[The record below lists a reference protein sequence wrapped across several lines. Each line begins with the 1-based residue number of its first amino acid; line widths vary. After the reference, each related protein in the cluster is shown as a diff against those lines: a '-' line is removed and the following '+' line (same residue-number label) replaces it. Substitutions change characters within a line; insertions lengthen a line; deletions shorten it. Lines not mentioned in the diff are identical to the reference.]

1 MLKDVAKKHF
11 KSENEGNKKY
21 NRRTEERH
29 ETKIRRKICKKNI
42 KTIITE
48 VQDQALTTK

>member
-1 MLKDVAKKHF
+1 MLKDVAKKIF
-11 KSENEGNKKY
+11 KAENEGNKKY

-29 ETKIRRKICKKNI
+29 ETKICKKNI
-42 KTIITE
+42 ETIITE